1 MQGQRL
7 GTAAEM
13 KVVVTGASGNAG
25 VALLDVL
32 ERCDEVTSVTGIARR
47 PPGPAHP
54 EVDWVQADVAV
65 DDLRPALEGADALV
79 HLAWLI
85 QPSRDEGATWAT
97 NVGGT
102 ARLLA
107 AAAEVGVSKV
117 VVASSIGA
125 YAPGPKD
132 APVDESWPTTGV
144 GSSSYSR
151 EKAYV
156 ERLLDVY
163 ERDHPETAVVRVR
176 PALVLQHQAGPEVR
190 RYFAGPLVPGRLL
203 NPRWLRVLP
212 SLQGIRVQAVHAS
225 DLANAYVQ
233 TIVKPVRGPFNVA
246 AEPPLDAAALAEM
259 LGARLVPVSPALARR
274 AAQLTWNLHLQPTEP
289 GWLDLAAAAPVMSCE
304 RARTQLDWSPS
315 WSAGDAFLEVIR
327 GAADREGGPAPPL
340 RADTTET
347 RAEEIRTGLGGTDH
361 S

>member
-1 MQGQRL
+1 M

-13 KVVVTGASGNAG
+13 KVVVTGATGNAG
-25 VALLDVL
+25 VALLDAL
-32 ERCDEVTSVTGIARR
+32 EHCDEVTSVVGIARR
-47 PPGPAHP
+47 PPGAVHP
-54 EVDWVQADVAV
+54 EVDWVQADVGV
-65 DDLRPALEGADALV
+65 DDLRPTLQGADAVV

-102 ARLLA
+102 ERLLA
-107 AAAEVGVSKV
+107 ATAEVGVGKV

-163 ERDHPETAVVRVR
+163 ERDQPETAVVRVR
-176 PALVLQHQAGPEVR
+176 PGLVLQHRAGPEVR

-203 NPRWLRVLP
+203 DPRWLRLLP
-212 SLQGIRVQAVHAS
+212 SLKGIRVQAVHAS
-225 DLANAYVQ
+225 DLARAYLQ

-246 AEPPLDAAALAEM
+246 ADPPLDAPTLAEL
-259 LGARLVPVSPALARR
+259 LGARLVPLSPALARR
-274 AAQLTWNLHLQPTEP
+274 AAQITWYLHLQPTEP
-289 GWLDLAAAAPVMSCE
+289 GWLDLAAAVPVMSCE
-304 RARTQLDWSPS
+304 RARTQLGWSPS
-315 WSAGDAFLEVIR
+315 WSAGDAFLDVIR
-327 GAADREGGPAPPL
+327 GAADREGGPTPPL
-340 RADTTET
+340 RADTPKT
-347 RAEEIRTGLGGTDH
+347 RTDEIRTDIGGTDD
-361 S
+361 